1 MDSKSEQAEMYS
13 KNERNFDDD
22 THREDQFS
30 SCYETPTVTDT
41 TKEPTGMR
49 PKFFEESILKQR
61 REIERLQ
68 GNLIDKM
75 KAPFEPAPVT
85 DPTLTYTTGTAPS

>member
-1 MDSKSEQAEMYS
+1 MAI
-13 KNERNFDDD
+13 DDN

-30 SCYETPTVTDT
+30 SSYETPTITAT

-61 REIERLQ
+61 KEIERLHELLAARDQQLNEQ
-68 GNLIDKM
+68 GNPIQNKKRSDSKT
-75 KAPFEPAPVT
+75 K
-85 DPTLTYTTGTAPS
+85 